1 MRTTHPDSDVSTST
15 SSKRAARTPDVTRPR
30 IRDAK
35 SADVQQI
42 AAIEQLSFEQPW
54 SPEAFA
60 HELSLPF
67 SRTIVSLSQDDTDRT
82 IIGYLCRWLVADECH
97 ILSLAVAP
105 SFRRAGIA
113 EFLMS
118 EAISEAK
125 RRGATIITLEVRR
138 SNLAAR
144 NLYRKLHFAERRV
157 RKNYYGPGEDAIIME
172 RRLHGV
178 A

>member
-1 MRTTHPDSDVSTST
+1 MRTTHPASHESTGV
-15 SSKRAARTPDVTRPR
+15 SSKRAAGKPEVTRPR

-35 SADVQQI
+35 SGDVQQI
-42 AAIEQLSFEQPW
+42 AAIERLSFDQPW

-67 SRTIVSLSQDDTDRT
+67 SRTIVSLGRDDTDGA

-105 SFRRAGIA
+105 ACRRAGIA
-113 EFLMS
+113 EILMD
-118 EAISEAK
+118 EAVSEAK
-125 RRGATIITLEVRR
+125 RKGATIITLEVRR

-144 NLYRKLHFAERRV
+144 NLYRKLNFAERRV

>member
-1 MRTTHPDSDVSTST
+1 MRPI
-15 SSKRAARTPDVTRPR
+15 

-35 SADVQQI
+35 SIDIQQI
-42 AAIEQLSFEQPW
+42 AALERLSFDQPW
-54 SPEAFA
+54 SVESFV

-67 SRTIVSLSQDDTDRT
+67 SRTIVGLSSDDGPGAG

-105 SFRRAGIA
+105 EFRRAGIGEVLMGEIIA
-113 EFLMS
+113 EAALKGV
-118 EAISEAK
+118 A
-125 RRGATIITLEVRR
+125 IITLEVRR

-144 NLYRKLHFAERRV
+144 NLYRKLNFAERRV

-172 RRLHGV
+172 QRLKPDE
-178 A
+178 